1 MSTQKVSQPLS
12 WCRAELLLCAVL
24 GEEELQEHAKACA
37 QKFVAMQNGD
47 VDNERIRPK
56 TYQVKEA
63 ALLSETCDSG
73 GVVGIQA
80 MGQIQCRRS
89 AKDFRRAGT
98 TGCAGG
104 STSRPQQLN
113 ALCGTERQ
121 AKSSEGQTATKEREK
136 AGKEGRKGRGGGVQ
150 AGGQRCVQ
158 GWEDGGGAWCAASAV
173 FTVYA

>member
-56 TYQVKEA
+56 TYQVKQA

-136 AGKEGRKGRGGGVQ
+136 AGKEGRKGRGGGV
-150 AGGQRCVQ
+150 
-158 GWEDGGGAWCAASAV
+158 
-173 FTVYA
+173 